1 MPFVDKSLPGYDVG
15 MHDRKVERETERKN
29 AEMERQRQLAEK
41 DGVKKNE
48 RLGDVDKT
56 SADSFPASDPPTPP

>member
-1 MPFVDKSLPGYDVG
+1 MPLSGYDDG
-15 MHDRKVERETERKN
+15 MQEQQDIERETERKN

-41 DGVKKNE
+41 SRIKKDD

-56 SADSFPASDPPTPP
+56 NADSFPASDPPAQP